1 MKVFVYGT
9 LKSAFNNN
17 SCMIEAKGIFC
28 YTFITPPIY
37 DLIDF
42 GGFPG
47 LIYKHPGYCIF
58 GEIWEVPQSG
68 IENYL
73 DVLEGHPN
81 FYKRQHIGVET
92 ISYFITQTEYIDKLP
107 TVNTFDNSGA
117 KIWKA

>member
-42 GGFPG
+42 GGFQQ
-47 LIYKHPGYCIF
+47 LF
-58 GEIWEVPQSG
+58 GA
-68 IENYL
+68 
-73 DVLEGHPN
+73 
-81 FYKRQHIGVET
+81 
-92 ISYFITQTEYIDKLP
+92 SYTLP
-107 TVNTFDNSGA
+107 DCEL
-117 KIWKA
+117 